1 MRVLHFASWYPNE
14 MHPQLGN
21 FVQRQIRAVAD
32 ETSSVVL
39 HAWPG
44 VSGDLNKDSW
54 TFGNGL
60 EQDLREALV
69 PVRNLPPRRWRTERA
84 YNRVC
89 ECMDK
94 AGQQPDLIHLH
105 IAADAASSAVQ
116 WADRWEVPLV
126 VSEHWTAY
134 HAENKRSFRSKE
146 EAGVRAALR
155 AASLHL
161 PVSSHL
167 GRAMTRFA
175 PGVNQQVIPNV
186 VESCFSLPQKPRAID
201 GSLRLLHVS
210 SLLDDHKNIKGMLRA
225 LADAATRGADF
236 VVQVIGGAGAGK
248 LEIPGFE
255 NLVGQLGLQE
265 RIEFTGPASP
275 FEVAAAMQRS
285 DALVLF
291 SRYENLPCVLLEA
304 WSTGLPVMAT
314 NVGGVGEHLE
324 GRPMLGTLIPNE
336 DEKALSDAILA
347 FDQRKKSGELTHEK
361 ETADYASARFTTSAV
376 GERILQAYRSV
387 LR

>member
-14 MHPQLGN
+14 IHPQLGN
-21 FVQRQIRAVAD
+21 FVRRHIRAVAD
-32 ETSSVVL
+32 DTSSVVL

-44 VSGDLNKDSW
+44 VSGDLKKDSW
-54 TFGNGL
+54 TFGSGL
-60 EQDLREALV
+60 GQGLKEAIV
-69 PVRNLPPRRWRTERA
+69 PVKNLPPRRWRTERA
-84 YNRVC
+84 YNRIC
-89 ECMDK
+89 ECMEK

-105 IAADAASSAVQ
+105 IAADAAFSAVK
-116 WADRWEVPLV
+116 WADRWGVPLV

-134 HAENKRSFRSKE
+134 HAENQRSFRPKE

-167 GRAMTRFA
+167 GMAMSRFA
-175 PGVNQQVIPNV
+175 PSADQQVIPNV
-186 VESCFSLPQKPRAID
+186 VEPCFSLPEKPRSSD
-201 GSLRLLHVS
+201 GCLRLLHVS
-210 SLLDDHKNIKGMLRA
+210 SLLDDHKNITGMLRA
-225 LADAATRGADF
+225 LADAARRGADF

-248 LEIPGFE
+248 MEIPGFE
-255 NLVGQLGLQE
+255 HLVVQLGLQG

-275 FEVAAAMQRS
+275 LEVAAEMQKS

-304 WSTGLPVMAT
+304 WSTGLPVVAT

-336 DEKALSDAILA
+336 DEKALCEAILA
-347 FDQRKKSGELTHEK
+347 FDQRKKSGELPRER

-376 GERILQAYRSV
+376 GEHILQAYRSV

>member
-275 FEVAAAMQRS
+275 FEVATAMQRS

-324 GRPMLGTLIPNE
+324 GRPMLGALIPNE

>member
-175 PGVNQQVIPNV
+175 PGVDQQVIPNV

-255 NLVGQLGLQE
+255 NLVGQLGLQG